1 MTRAQLEHVL
11 RAAGALTDELEIV
24 ILGSQ
29 AILAS
34 FPEAPEELH
43 RSMEADA
50 FPLGAPEKAD
60 LIDGSIGELSPFHET
75 YGYYA
80 HGILPESAAL
90 PTGWRERLVRVLTP
104 ATQGVTGLCL
114 APEDLAASKLAAG
127 REKDLD
133 FVAAL
138 LRHGLVAITVLRTR
152 VSQLPAEHASNAA
165 TALAGCERRAG
176 KGMSPTPAS
185 K

>member
-1 MTRAQLEHVL
+1 MTRAQLEHLL
-11 RAAGALTDELEIV
+11 RAAGALTDEREIV

-29 AILAS
+29 AILGT
-34 FPEAPEELH
+34 FPEAPEEIR

-50 FPLGAPEKAD
+50 FPLGSPEKAD

-80 HGILPESAAL
+80 HGISPESAVL
-90 PTGWRERLVRVLTP
+90 PDGWRERLVRVCTP
-104 ATQGVTGLCL
+104 ATQGVVGLCL

-133 FVAAL
+133 FVVAC
-138 LRHGLVAITVLRTR
+138 LRHGLVKAPGLRARVATLPGEYSTR
-152 VSQLPAEHASNAA
+152 AAS
-165 TALAGCERRAG
+165 ALTQCEARAG
-176 KGMSPTPAS
+176 K
-185 K
+185 